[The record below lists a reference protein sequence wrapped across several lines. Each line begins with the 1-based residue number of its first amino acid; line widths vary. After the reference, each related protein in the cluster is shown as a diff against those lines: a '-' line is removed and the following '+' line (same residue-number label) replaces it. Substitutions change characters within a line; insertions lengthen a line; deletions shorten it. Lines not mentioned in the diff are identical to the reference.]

1 MPQYNKN
8 DKTASQTSP
17 KSGMGADVKKDE
29 TIAQKV
35 GDVVERVGEK
45 LKDMGAE
52 KLGSAVYSAGNKLE
66 HSDKSGK
73 H

>member
-1 MPQYNKN
+1 MPQYSKN
-8 DKTASQTSP
+8 TKTTSQKTQAHP
-17 KSGMGADVKKDE
+17 GVQKDE

-52 KLGSAVYSAGNKLE
+52 KLGSAVYNAGNKLE
-66 HSDKSGK
+66 HADKGGK

>member
-1 MPQYNKN
+1 MNTGVQ
-8 DKTASQTSP
+8 
-17 KSGMGADVKKDE
+17 KDE

-52 KLGSAVYSAGNKLE
+52 KLGSAVYNAGNKLE
-66 HSDKSGK
+66 HSDKGGK

>member
-8 DKTASQTSP
+8 VKTASP
-17 KSGMGADVKKDE
+17 KSGLKSGVKKDE

-45 LKDMGAE
+45 LKGMGAE
-52 KLGSAVYSAGNKLE
+52 KLGSAVYNAGNKLE
-66 HSDKSGK
+66 RPDKAGK

>member
-1 MPQYNKN
+1 MPQYSKN
-8 DKTASQTSP
+8 VKTNSS
-17 KSGMGADVKKDE
+17 KSGMNTGVQKDE

-52 KLGSAVYSAGNKLE
+52 KLGSAVYNAGNKLE
-66 HSDKSGK
+66 HSDKGGK

>member
-8 DKTASQTSP
+8 VKPTSSKP
-17 KSGMGADVKKDE
+17 GLNAGVKKDE

-35 GDVVERVGEK
+35 GDVVERVGGK

-52 KLGSAVYSAGNKLE
+52 KLGSAVYNAGNKLE
-66 HSDKSGK
+66 HSGKGGK